1 MKPSVGTCIAHEL
14 AVGRDRKGIFIFT
27 SSRIKPVVGHIRF
40 SVKPPKLGFLSS
52 SAREFG
58 HVVFC
63 PAMGCGERSPSRR
76 RASIPLCWEG
86 GGRPLYGWKPLWLR
100 VRADFRGP
108 LAGRSLGTTHA
119 SLLVVAMKSAP
130 PAAQLV

>member
-1 MKPSVGTCIAHEL
+1 MKPSVGMRIAHEL

-27 SSRIKPVVGHIRF
+27 SGRIKPVVGHIRL

-63 PAMGCGERSPSRR
+63 PAMGCGERSPVQE
-76 RASIPLCWEG
+76 ACQHPLCWEG
-86 GGRPLYGWKPLWLR
+86 GGRPL
-100 VRADFRGP
+100 
-108 LAGRSLGTTHA
+108 
-119 SLLVVAMKSAP
+119 
-130 PAAQLV
+130 